1 MCYIYKMKGFSAK
14 KLMKSVNVE
23 NVLIAALAIVLVVLV
38 VMYINKNNEGFQEKP
53 SLFFYNV
60 AWCGYCKKAK
70 ENVFDNGANWAKV
83 TNKDKINLISVDC
96 DSEEGKD
103 KCKGIEGY
111 PTIKCNGKTFNDSVT
126 PDNISN
132 FIKQCLKN

>member
-1 MCYIYKMKGFSAK
+1 MKGFSAT

-23 NVLIAALAIVLVVLV
+23 NVVIAVLAIVLVVLV
-38 VMYINKNNEGFQEKP
+38 VMYVNKNNEGFQEKP
-53 SLFFYNV
+53 NLYFFHV
-60 AWCGYCKKAK
+60 DWCGYCKKAK
-70 ENVFDNGANWAKV
+70 ESTFGYGDDNSTWNSVPDSDKV
-83 TNKDKINLISVDC
+83 NLVRVDC
-96 DSEEGKD
+96 ESDEGKA
-103 KCKGIEGY
+103 KCKGEGIEGY